1 MRLQTSCEDL
11 NITRFNLTSAVKY
24 QSEERKFPFNL
35 MIKTLFK
42 WTDYQAVVK
51 QPSRKVSRA

>member
-1 MRLQTSCEDL
+1 M
-11 NITRFNLTSAVKY
+11 SAVKY

-35 MIKTLFK
+35 MIKIVFM

-51 QPSRKVSRA
+51 QSSLKVSRAYITNFGQKNKIQILW